1 MMVKQT
7 QKIMII
13 VAALSLLLLA
23 FGLGFYSY
31 PLVASLDL
39 GPAENEAGDHGVSA
53 GAANSGVSSAE
64 GALKID
70 GALSQTASNNVAD
83 AANIAEEAALLGVQP
98 RIDTEAVSNQLAE
111 PSGTQALIDLSGVD
125 PADLEVFL
133 DAWRALDR
141 DFFGDKPESR
151 QQVYGA
157 IRGMLQ
163 SYDDPYTFFIE
174 PETNEVEQGN
184 LRGSF
189 GGIGAH
195 VQPTELGFVL
205 DPIRDNP
212 AQAAGVQTGDFLV
225 QIDDTE
231 VNKDTPV
238 DDVISLIRGPLDTDV
253 SLGLLRLSDQ
263 ESDQE
268 NITEESL
275 AAAEAITIVVTRA
288 EIRTPSVDWR
298 IITGDEIPVERILER
313 FQKGEDEDA
322 NGEDD
327 EGDTQPDVDSAEFE
341 QEDESSVADSQ
352 DELPAGLTDE
362 DIDAWKNVRIGY
374 IQHRIYSDR
383 SPEEMRRAID
393 ELLDDGAD
401 RFIIDLRGNPGGPVT
416 SVVQVTD
423 LWIDEALIMFEEKV
437 DGGTR
442 NFESAEDTLVDDEPI
457 IILVDGGTA
466 SASEIFAGA
475 LRDYDRAQILGEKTF
490 GKGSVQVIHIL
501 PDSSSMHITNARWF
515 TPDGHKID
523 GTGLFPDIEI
533 EPGTDSLQ
541 EAVIQILDVEFQ

>member
-1 MMVKQT
+1 
-7 QKIMII
+7 MII

-39 GPAENEAGDHGVSA
+39 GTPESEAADRGLNMDA
-53 GAANSGVSSAE
+53 INSGVSGAE
-64 GALKID
+64 GAPLDD
-70 GALSQTASNNVAD
+70 GVLSQTASSNLAD
-83 AANIAEEAALLGVQP
+83 AANAADDAALLGVQP
-98 RIDTEAVSNQLAE
+98 LEPQAASNQLAE
-111 PSGTQALIDLSGVD
+111 PPSTQALIDLSGVD
-125 PADLEVFL
+125 PTDLEVFL

-141 DFFGDKPESR
+141 DFFGDKPEGR

-157 IRGMLQ
+157 IRGLLQ

-212 AQAAGVQTGDFLV
+212 AQAAGVKAGDYLV

-231 VNKDTPV
+231 ITRETPV
-238 DDVISLIRGPLDTDV
+238 DDVIALIRGPLNTEV
-253 SLGLLRLSDQ
+253 SLGLLRPD
-263 ESDQE
+263 DQE
-268 NITEESL
+268 NITEASL
-275 AAAEAITIVVTRA
+275 SDAEAITIVVTRA

-298 IITGDEIPVERILER
+298 IITGDEIPVERLLER
-313 FQKGEDEDA
+313 FRLDDADEANSEGEEIATISDVNSSDMGQA
-322 NGEDD
+322 DD
-327 EGDTQPDVDSAEFE
+327 ESLADNQDV
-341 QEDESSVADSQ
+341 
-352 DELPAGLTDE
+352 LPAGLTDN
-362 DIDAWKNVRIGY
+362 DIEAWKDTRIGY

-393 ELLDDGAD
+393 ELLNEGAD

-423 LWIDEALIMFEEKV
+423 LWIEESLIMFEEKV

-442 NFESAEDTLVDDEPI
+442 NFEASEDTLVDDEPI

-475 LRDYDRAQILGEKTF
+475 LRDHERAQILGEKTF

-523 GTGLFPDIEI
+523 GTGLFPDIEV